1 MATNLSFWQLFLQ
14 AGIVVKVVM
23 GILVALSIFSWAFII
38 QRRQVLKKARR
49 TLNDFEGMF
58 WSGID
63 MGSLYGK
70 LTGKGSDLSGLD
82 SIFVTGFREFVRMHK
97 HSSMKEDQVVESS
110 ARLMRVTLAKELS
123 KLEKNLPFLATVQSM
138 SPYIGLFG
146 TVWGIMH
153 AFGQLGMVQQATLS
167 MVAPGISEALVATA
181 MGLVAAI
188 PAGIAYNKYVSNI
201 DQLAGEYENF
211 IDEFVGLLQ
220 RRIYSNKEEQGKN

>member
-97 HSSMKEDQVVESS
+97 HSSMKEEQVVESS

-220 RRIYSNKEEQGKN
+220 RRIYSNKEEQGKS